1 VAVYAGHLRL
11 SEATG
16 LPQPDGPGGG
26 FIGDGI
32 TTLLVRRSTAME
44 LGGFY
49 PVRSRGDVE
58 FRERLRRRYG
68 AARLVELDAPLYLM
82 RGSAGTV
89 SSGFEYGC
97 SLGLQQWRELI
108 ERRWLV

>member
-1 VAVYAGHLRL
+1 MLRR
-11 SEATG
+11 
-16 LPQPDGPGGG
+16 D
-26 FIGDGI
+26 
-32 TTLLVRRSTAME
+32 TALA

-58 FRERLRRRYG
+58 FRERLLRRFG
-68 AARLVELDAPLYLM
+68 AASLVQLEAPLYLM

-108 ERRWLV
+108 DRRWLV